1 MPSDPSL
8 RLRITAKG
16 GLRCFRWLHHAEP
29 LYLLASFAILC
40 ATIQSENVAMNTPDT
55 SPRALTGIASMAT
68 RQLLAEL
75 ARMHAAA
82 GGVQLA
88 LESVGGVDA
97 ARRVQ
102 AGESFDL
109 VFLASD
115 AINKLI
121 NSGHVVAGS
130 RVDLV
135 RSQVALAVKSG
146 ALAPSIATELE
157 VKQAVLAATSIG
169 YSTGPSGTALL
180 ALLERWGILTDVQG
194 KLRQAPAGV
203 PVAAMVARGDV
214 ALGFQQRSE
223 MIDAPGI
230 ELIGDLPSD
239 IAIVTVFSGGVC
251 AASERADEAS
261 ALLAAFAAPIHEAS
275 KLKHGM
281 AAT

>member
-1 MPSDPSL
+1 MNSGDTSL
-8 RLRITAKG
+8 R
-16 GLRCFRWLHHAEP
+16 
-29 LYLLASFAILC
+29 ASL
-40 ATIQSENVAMNTPDT
+40 S
-55 SPRALTGIASMAT
+55 GISSMAT

-75 ARMHAAA
+75 ARVNTLE
-82 GGVQLA
+82 GGTPLM

-102 AGESFDL
+102 AGEPFDV

-115 AINKLI
+115 AIERLVA
-121 NSGHVVAGS
+121 SGDVLADS

-135 RSQVALAVKSG
+135 RSQVAVAARAG
-146 ALAPSIATELE
+146 ARVPGIGTAAD
-157 VKQAVLAATSIG
+157 VRQAVLSAESVG

-180 ALLERWGILTDVQG
+180 TLFERWGIMADVQD

-203 PVAAMVARGDV
+203 PVAAMVASGDV

-230 ELIGDLPSD
+230 EVIGDLPAA

-251 AASERADEAS
+251 CASKRSDEAR
-261 ALLAAFAAPIHEAS
+261 ALLSAFAAPIHAAS

-281 AAT
+281 VAI